1 MWRDCFWHKVRHCYG
16 VSWRRML
23 RSKPIFFLDI
33 SDPIAMQEAEMFSL
47 RHSQSDRIIMS
58 PAFATRLQTS

>member
-1 MWRDCFWHKVRHCYG
+1 
-16 VSWRRML
+16 ML